1 MLLDSSLIT
10 EAPSKVSNTPFPIKF
25 ASFSVILKGRP
36 SLIKILSLSIM
47 DADNSSAISLPSENN
62 KITGVA
68 SSNNVEN
75 PSWGKSLKEMPLF
88 SIKEIEIHRQ
98 ASGKGNAI
106 IKTLDRERKFKEE
119 RYLSADFLFT
129 RVADDH
135 FNVKAKCKASMK
147 KEIREVEVSLNR
159 ETGLVV
165 FWKCSCSAGKSG
177 YCNHV
182 MALLFE
188 LADYS
193 LNQLE
198 TVPEEIACTS
208 KSRQWGIPGQS
219 AVTKEPWQGQLRS
232 WVRREACHALF
243 MTQE

>member
-1 MLLDSSLIT
+1 M
-10 EAPSKVSNTPFPIKF
+10 
-25 ASFSVILKGRP
+25 
-36 SLIKILSLSIM
+36 
-47 DADNSSAISLPSENN
+47 
-62 KITGVA
+62 
-68 SSNNVEN
+68 
-75 PSWGKSLKEMPLF
+75 
-88 SIKEIEIHRQ
+88 
-98 ASGKGNAI
+98 
-106 IKTLDRERKFKEE
+106 LDRGRKFKEE

-129 RVADDH
+129 RVADDR

-165 FWKCSCSAGKSG
+165 FSKCSCPAGKSG

-182 MALLFE
+182 MALLFQ

-219 AVTKEPWQGQLRS
+219 AVTKEPVMARTVKKLGEKRGVSCTLYDPRINESGSGMKIRTLEFQGKLQVKDERIGF
-232 WVRREACHALF
+232 AHCID
-243 MTQE
+243 MP